1 MTKQYLLRVLEDGYI
16 NSKSVWDR
24 AVWCDAFDMVAQ
36 SEAEEFNTQNY
47 EKILLNGASSW
58 HEYSWGGCALIYNM
72 DIAKHYCTPSEL
84 KRTREGLRR
93 PNREED
99 WLDVQARALRQA
111 CRKVG
116 YAVYRDNMINRK
128 DGQ

>member
-1 MTKQYLLRVLEDGYI
+1 MTKQNLLTVLKEGY
-16 NSKSVWDR
+16 NNARSTWNK
-24 AVWCDAFDMVAQ
+24 AVWSDAFDMVAQ

-47 EKILLNGASSW
+47 NEILLNGASSW

-84 KRTREGLRR
+84 KKTRDGLRK
-93 PNREED
+93 PNSTED
-99 WLDVQARALRQA
+99 WLDVQARALNQA

-116 YAVYRDNMINRK
+116 YAVYKDNMINRTEA
-128 DGQ
+128 Q